1 MYGGKAKVAYMVRSA
16 LFVQQYIPICPGS
29 GSVVKIVNHGEA
41 VFFAPFP
48 FVYHGKIKTFGTAF
62 GKNKVFVGISF
73 GNAFHVFVNISA
85 TGPTFVPMIPNNKQT
100 ALKLMQQDL
109 QAMLNTPAASDP
121 VFAQYKKAI
130 EDLTIKTP
138 DRHRSIPGQVA
149 QDNEQ

>member
-1 MYGGKAKVAYMVRSA
+1 MLHLNPHWANLP
-16 LFVQQYIPICPGS
+16 LFARKGWKMLPLDEFS
-29 GSVVKIVNHGEA
+29 DSVNERGEPTNAAEDKMEEA
-41 VFFAPFP
+41 VQTPAPNP
-48 FVYHGKIKTFGTAF
+48 PPPNQV
-62 GKNKVFVGISF
+62 
-73 GNAFHVFVNISA
+73 
-85 TGPTFVPMIPNNKQT
+85 PNNKQT